1 MARRTSFSALL
12 LFLLQALPLAASP
25 AEALP
30 TTIVASTTVSGDGL
44 LAAVGTDAGQLASTD
59 TILTAADLLRYETV
73 QDPQISPDGQQVVYT
88 RRWAN
93 TQEDRWTT
101 ALWIMDADGSRQR
114 FLAEGSSPRW
124 SPDGTRILFMAEGDQ
139 ETNQVFVRWMDAEGA
154 TSQITRTEEA
164 PRNPTWAPDG
174 QSIVFGALVPDP
186 VEWSV
191 EMPSA
196 PEGATW
202 TEGPRVIDD
211 FHYRQDYQGFMRR
224 GFIHLFQVPAVGG
237 AARQLTHG
245 EWNVGSR
252 FDGLVGA
259 VSVSFTPDGGT
270 LVFDGWQGDWDNV
283 YRRSHLYALD
293 LASGDIRQIT
303 SNEGFWTS
311 PVVSPDGQ
319 RVAFLGY
326 PDQPDTYSQPYLH
339 IANLDG
345 SGMQNLTA
353 ELDRLVADVHWALD
367 NSGVYATVTHHGTRN
382 IRYIPLSGAI
392 QDVTTGNHVVSLSS
406 VSGGSAG
413 GMGSSAQ
420 EPVAV
425 GILTGPQAPPDVV
438 RFPLRPGAAI
448 EPLTEVNQ
456 TLLSSTRLGEVEDIW
471 YTSAD
476 GTDVHGW
483 VVKPPDFDP
492 SREYPLIM
500 EIHGGPFSDYTVGF
514 NFNYQA
520 WAAMG
525 YLVLYTNPR
534 GSTSYGEEFAR
545 GINFRY
551 PGVDYEDL
559 MAGVDAVVEQG
570 WVDTSRMYVGGC
582 SGGGVLSSWVIGQTN
597 RFAAAAVRCPV
608 TNWISMFGQT
618 DIPFFTQ
625 SFFERPFWEDPTE
638 WLQQSSIMYVG
649 NVTTPTL
656 LMTGELDLRTPMPQT
671 EEYFA
676 ALKYRG
682 VPTRMLRFQDQYHGT
697 GTHPSNA
704 IRTILYMADWYGQW
718 ERNGG
723 EARQR

>member
-1 MARRTSFSALL
+1 MPQRQRFPAVLFILSAVVALAGPPSG
-12 LFLLQALPLAASP
+12 LQA
-25 AEALP
+25 
-30 TTIVASTTVSGDGL
+30 ASTLQVADTV
-44 LAAVGTDAGQLASTD
+44 
-59 TILTAADLLRYETV
+59 LTAADLLRYETV
-73 QDPQISPDGQQVVYT
+73 SDPQISPDGRQVVYT
-88 RRWAN
+88 RRWVN
-93 TQEDRWTT
+93 TKDDRWTT

-114 FLAEGSSPRW
+114 FLTEGSSPRW

-139 ETNQVFVRWMDAEGA
+139 ETSQLFVRWMDDEGA

-174 QSIVFGALVPDP
+174 RSIIFGALVPDP
-186 VEWSV
+186 SDWSV

-202 TEGPRVIDD
+202 AEGPRVIEDL
-211 FHYRQDYQGFMRR
+211 HYRQDYQGFMRR
-224 GFIHLFQVPAVGG
+224 GFIHLFQVPAEGG
-237 AARQLTHG
+237 AARQLTQG

-259 VSVSFTPDGGT
+259 VNVSFTPDGGT
-270 LVFDGWQGDWDNV
+270 VVFDGWQGDWDSV

-303 SNEGFWTS
+303 STDGFWTN
-311 PVVSPDGQ
+311 PVVSPDGRQ
-319 RVAFLGY
+319 VAFLGY

-339 IANLDG
+339 VVDLDG
-345 SGMQNLTA
+345 SGMENLTA
-353 ELDRLVADVHWALD
+353 ELDRLVADIHWAPD
-367 NSGVYATVTHHGTRN
+367 NAGLYATVTHHGTRN

-392 QDVTTGNHVVSLSS
+392 QDVTTGNHLVSLSS
-406 VSGGSAG
+406 MSGGAATGSGG
-413 GMGSSAQ
+413 GMSGAR

-425 GILTGPQAPPDVV
+425 GIRTAPQAPPDVV
-438 RFPLRPGAAI
+438 RFPLRPGASP
-448 EPLTEVNQ
+448 EPLTEVNR
-456 TLLSSTRLGEVEDIW
+456 TLLSSMRLGEVEDLW

-476 GTDVHGW
+476 GTPVHGW

-492 SREYPLIM
+492 SRQYPLLM
-500 EIHGGPFSDYTVGF
+500 EIHGGPFSDYNVGF

-551 PGVDYEDL
+551 PGVDHEDL
-559 MAGVDAVVEQG
+559 MAGVDAVVERG

-582 SGGGVLSSWVIGQTN
+582 SGGGVLSSWAIGHTD

-625 SFFERPFWEDPTE
+625 SFFHQPFWEDPTE

-671 EEYFA
+671 EEFFA

-682 VPTRMLRFQDQYHGT
+682 VPTRMLRFHDQYHGT
-697 GTHPSNA
+697 GTRPSNA

-718 ERNGG
+718 ERVGG
-723 EARQR
+723 EAVRR

>member
-1 MARRTSFSALL
+1 MARRISFSAVLL
-12 LFLLQALPLAASP
+12 VLLSAVPLTAVPLMALPLTAVPVESFP
-25 AEALP
+25 AGGMLAPERHLLP
-30 TTIVASTTVSGDGL
+30 SDTV
-44 LAAVGTDAGQLASTD
+44 
-59 TILTAADLLRYETV
+59 LTAADLLRYETV
-73 QDPQISPDGQQVVYT
+73 LDPQISPDGRQVVYT
-88 RRWAN
+88 RRWVN
-93 TQEDRWTT
+93 TREDRWTT
-101 ALWIMDADGSRQR
+101 ALWLMDADGSRQR
-114 FLAEGSSPRW
+114 FLTEGSSPRW
-124 SPDGTRILFMAEGDQ
+124 SPDGTRILFLAEGDQ
-139 ETNQVFVRWMDAEGA
+139 ETNQVFVRWMDDGGA
-154 TSQITRTEEA
+154 TSQITRAEEA

-174 QSIVFGALVPDP
+174 HSIVFGAVVPDP
-186 VEWSV
+186 VRWNV

-202 TEGPRVIDD
+202 TEGPRIIDD
-211 FHYRQDYQGFMRR
+211 LHYRQDFQGFMRR
-224 GFIHLFQVPAVGG
+224 GFMHLFQVPAVGG
-237 AARQLTHG
+237 AARQLTRG

-259 VSVSFTPDGGT
+259 VNVSFTPDGGT
-270 LVFDGWQGDWDNV
+270 LVFDGWQGDWDSV

-293 LASGDIRQIT
+293 LSSGDIRPIT
-303 SNEGFWTS
+303 STLGFWTN
-311 PVVSPDGQ
+311 PVVSPDGR

-339 IANLDG
+339 VANLDG
-345 SGMQNLTA
+345 SGMRNLTA
-353 ELDRLVADVHWALD
+353 ELDRLVADVHWAPD
-367 NSGVYATVTHHGTRN
+367 NAGLYAAITHHGTRN

-392 QDVTTGNHVVSLSS
+392 RDVTTGNHLVSLSS
-406 VSGGSAG
+406 VSGTR
-413 GMGSSAQ
+413 

-425 GILTGPQAPPDVV
+425 GILTGPQLPPDVV
-438 RFPLRPGAAI
+438 RFPLLQSGASVQ
-448 EPLTEVNQ
+448 PLTKMNG
-456 TLLSSTRLGEVEDIW
+456 TLLSSVRLGEVEDLW

-476 GTDVHGW
+476 GTPVHGW

-492 SREYPLIM
+492 SRQYPLLM
-500 EIHGGPFSDYTVGF
+500 EIHGGPFADYNVGF

-525 YLVLYTNPR
+525 YVVLYTNPR
-534 GSTSYGEEFAR
+534 GSTSYGEAFAR

-551 PGVDYEDL
+551 PGVDHEDL

-582 SGGGVLSSWVIGQTN
+582 SGGGVLSSWAIGHTN

-608 TNWISMFGQT
+608 TNWMSMFGQT

-625 SFFERPFWEDPTE
+625 SFFHRPFWEDPTE
-638 WLQQSSIMYVG
+638 WLRQSPIMYVG

-682 VPTRMLRFQDQYHGT
+682 VPTRMLRFQSEYHGT
-697 GTHPSNA
+697 GTRPSNA

-718 ERNGG
+718 ERSGG
-723 EARQR
+723 EARKR